1 MTLAADFAW
10 DCLNDQRYEEA
21 LDIFERLLDL
31 EVSAVPDDFDFLG
44 LEELNGE
51 NITNLDLTRLAL
63 SVLYADY
70 QLTKPEERAESLYSY
85 FIYSIF
91 RDIHVEDILRMGR
104 EELDGLDRFWE
115 DWIALLETK
124 AEQTATRLLREAALY
139 YGGTEGLARIAAR
152 NFHSH
157 PSIACS
163 VMEEYQKIHAYQE
176 MLRFAETAMKEMG
189 AGTGGRGE
197 IAQKAAFA
205 ASCENMPEETRRYCC
220 EAFCDLYDVKT
231 FLRTGLNLFLL
242 YLYQGKMPAKAIG
255 AIPSG
260 RWRLIFPVC

>member
-152 NFHSH
+152 ISENSRLSGNAALCRNGDEGDGSGHRR
-157 PSIACS
+157 
-163 VMEEYQKIHAYQE
+163 Q
-176 MLRFAETAMKEMG
+176 
-189 AGTGGRGE
+189 GRDCTEGCFRG
-197 IAQKAAFA
+197 I
-205 ASCENMPEETRRYCC
+205 
-220 EAFCDLYDVKT
+220 L
-231 FLRTGLNLFLL
+231 
-242 YLYQGKMPAKAIG
+242 
-255 AIPSG
+255 
-260 RWRLIFPVC
+260 